1 MFIEFG
7 EINRKLLIL
16 IIYPIFIQLRKFIKK
31 QINDNHFFDLF
42 RFYFSYLLSIIF
54 VLIIKHRSRSSIT
67 TVKSHSSKEIIYNG
81 VNNPVWVNPLK
92 IQEENLLKEKKI
104 KSIIYIILLTIIGL
118 LTNIFYFV
126 FRIINNDE
134 KNNLLS
140 LGKQSIGAFFQIIYF
155 LILSK
160 IILKKRVYKHH
171 FISLIIIIFNLLLLI
186 INYCKCFKGES
197 VSIFIFYFFYYFLF
211 SLSYIYGKKYL
222 NIFYASPYSLMIK
235 IGGISLIIIMIYDI
249 IAYIICENNNT
260 DFHGIIIGFKN
271 NFNFSA
277 ICFFLLDIIFYFLSN
292 IGILLT
298 IYYFIPFHYII
309 SESISEYIYY
319 AYDCFLTD
327 NSNYKTVDI
336 IIYMITYIII
346 LFFSLV
352 FNEIIILNFCN
363 LSYNI
368 KKNIEKRE
376 LEDIFYTTRN
386 SNLSIVST
394 DL

>member
-16 IIYPIFIQLRKFIKK
+16 IIYPIFIQLRKFIKNK
-31 QINDNHFFDLF
+31 INDNHFFDLF

-54 VLIIKHRSRSSIT
+54 VLIIKHRSRSSIM
-67 TVKSHSSKEIIYNG
+67 TVKTNGSKEIIYNEIR
-81 VNNPVWVNPLK
+81 NPVWVNPLK
-92 IQEENLLKEKKI
+92 TQEEKLIMKKKI

-126 FRIINNDE
+126 FRIINSEE
-134 KNNLLS
+134 KYLPLLS

-155 LILSK
+155 LILSR
-160 IILKKRVYKHH
+160 IILKKKIYKHH
-171 FISLIIIIFNLLLLI
+171 FISLIIIILNLLFLI
-186 INYCKCFKGES
+186 INYITYFKGDS
-197 VSIFIFYFFYYFLF
+197 FSIFIFYFFYYFLF
-211 SLSYIYGKKYL
+211 SLSYICGKKYL
-222 NIFYASPYSLMIK
+222 NNFYASPYSLMVK

-260 DFHGIIIGFKN
+260 DVHGIIIGFKN

-277 ICFFLLDIIFYFLSN
+277 ICLFLLDIIFYFLSN
-292 IGILLT
+292 IGIWLT
-298 IYYFIPFHYII
+298 IYYYTPFHFII

-319 AYDCFLTD
+319 TYDCFFT
-327 NSNYKTVDI
+327 NSHYDIFDI
-336 IIYMITYIII
+336 IVYMIIYIINF
-346 LFFSLV
+346 FFSLV

-376 LEDIFYTTRN
+376 IEDIFYATQN
-386 SNLSIVST
+386 SNQSIVSSN
-394 DL
+394 L